1 MAIQCIQAWVHLH
14 SMERAHDL
22 EVYLFE
28 LLSLDVDSRLSSSQR
43 NLQSFK
49 DRWYPCC
56 IWLLG
61 CYVHGFA
68 KSAIHL
74 VCWGVLLPLRARM
87 GFYIGYAACASQR
100 AVRQQLRASNLHSS
114 DKRQQCKLAFRQQ
127 LQAKPNTRQQCKLA
141 FRQQLQAKSASSRH
155 RTAMQA
161 DAHHRCTCR
170 LQAGLQPL
178 CGASRLPSVLS

>member
-1 MAIQCIQAWVHLH
+1 
-14 SMERAHDL
+14 MERAHDL

-68 KSAIHL
+68 KSANHL
-74 VCWGVLLPLRARM
+74 VCWGVLSRRYTCSTYTP
-87 GFYIGYAACASQR
+87 
-100 AVRQQLRASNLHSS
+100 AVSL
-114 DKRQQCKLAFRQQ
+114 
-127 LQAKPNTRQQCKLA
+127 
-141 FRQQLQAKSASSRH
+141 
-155 RTAMQA
+155 
-161 DAHHRCTCR
+161 DA
-170 LQAGLQPL
+170 P
-178 CGASRLPSVLS
+178 